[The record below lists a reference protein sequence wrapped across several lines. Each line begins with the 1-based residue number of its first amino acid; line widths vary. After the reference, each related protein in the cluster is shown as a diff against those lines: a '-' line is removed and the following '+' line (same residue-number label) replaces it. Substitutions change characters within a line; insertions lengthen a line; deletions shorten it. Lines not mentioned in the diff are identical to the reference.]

1 MTVVRD
7 TPYDT
12 RAWTQISLVFDRY
25 IDVTSLYRP
34 PILAALSKFY
44 DLQKSL
50 RARTSLGPEPM
61 HMRDDVFDQSQFN
74 YFISGEE
81 PNIGNVGV
89 GYSESDLFS
98 MDLLSAD
105 TTL

>member
-1 MTVVRD
+1 M
-7 TPYDT
+7 
-12 RAWTQISLVFDRY
+12 FDRY

-61 HMRDDVFDQSQFN
+61 HMRDDLFNQSQFN